1 MARDRSGDLVSG
13 ERDLEAIVL
22 APLVGVGRRF
32 LFLAAGLLAVVLVGV
47 AAYATQLVEGLSVTG
62 MAPTLNKQ
70 MYGIYIINFVFFIGI
85 SHAGTLISAILRV
98 TKAEWRLPITRMAE
112 FITVVAL
119 TVGGLMPIIDLGRP
133 DRILN
138 LLQYGRWNSPIL
150 WDFFSI
156 TTYMFGS
163 LIYLF
168 VPLIPD
174 LALCRDRLAARV
186 SSPKRAFYETF
197 AVGWRG
203 TPRQWRSLGTALT
216 VMMVVIIPVAVSVH
230 TVVSWIFAMTLRVG
244 WNTAVFGAYFVAG
257 ALFSGTAT
265 LILVMAVLRRVFG
278 LHGVIKDRQFTNL
291 GFMLAGFSGIM
302 LYFNLNELVTSGYK
316 LAEGDA
322 FFLDSILVGPFAP
335 WFWAYIL
342 GLASP
347 AIVMLVPRTRSFWG
361 VIAAAVVVD
370 VAMWIERYIIVVATL
385 RAPQMPYTDLA
396 EYLPSPVELAITAGA
411 FALFVLLIA
420 VFTKLVPIV
429 SVWEL
434 RHEHGAD
441 PRAAEPAPAG
451 AAAVRA

>member
-1 MARDRSGDLVSG
+1 MTAAP
-13 ERDLEAIVL
+13 DLEAIVL
-22 APLVGVGRRF
+22 APLVGIGRRF
-32 LFLAAGLLAVVLVGV
+32 LFLAAALLAVVLVG
-47 AAYATQLVEGLSVTG
+47 AGAYALQLAEGLRVTG
-62 MAPTLNKQ
+62 MADTQNKQ

-133 DRILN
+133 DRLLN
-138 LLQYGRWNSPIL
+138 LLMYGRWNSPIL

-156 TTYMFGS
+156 TTYLFGS

-168 VPLIPD
+168 IPLIPD
-174 LALCRDRLAARV
+174 LALCRDRLAGRV
-186 SSPKRAFYETF
+186 SPPKRAFYEIF
-197 AVGWRG
+197 SVRWRG
-203 TPRQWRSLGTALT
+203 TPLQWRRLATALT

-257 ALFSGTAT
+257 AIFSGTAT
-265 LILVMAVLRRVFG
+265 LILVMAILRRTFR
-278 LHGVIKDRQFTNL
+278 LHAVIADRQFTNL
-291 GFMLAGFSGIM
+291 GLLLAGLSGIM
-302 LYFNLNELVTSGYK
+302 LYFNLSELVTVGYK
-316 LAEGDA
+316 LEEGEG
-322 FFLDSILVGPFAP
+322 FFLDSILVGAFAP

-347 AIVMLVPRTRSFWG
+347 AILMLVPKTRSFWG
-361 VIAAAVVVD
+361 VIVAAVVVD

-385 RAPQMPYTDLA
+385 RVPQMPYTDLA
-396 EYLPSPVELAITAGA
+396 NYLPSAVELAITAGA
-411 FALFVLLIA
+411 FALFALLIA
-420 VFTKLVPIV
+420 AFTKIVPIV

-434 RHEHGAD
+434 RHGA
-441 PRAAEPAPAG
+441 PASRAAPEAMPA
-451 AAAVRA
+451 AAAVQA

>member
-1 MARDRSGDLVSG
+1 MSAAG
-13 ERDLEAIVL
+13 RDLESIVL
-22 APLVGVGRRF
+22 EPLVGVGRRF
-32 LFLAAGLLAVVLVGV
+32 LFLAAGLLAVVLVGTF
-47 AAYATQLVEGLSVTG
+47 AYATQLAEGLRVTG
-62 MAPTLNKQ
+62 MATTSNKQ

-119 TVGGLMPIIDLGRP
+119 SVGGLMPIIDLGRP

-138 LLQYGRWNSPIL
+138 LLAYGRWNSPIL

-156 TTYMFGS
+156 TTYLFGS

-168 VPLIPD
+168 IPLIPD

-186 SSPKRAFYETF
+186 SAPKRRFYETF
-197 AVGWRG
+197 AVNWRG

-216 VMMVVIIPVAVSVH
+216 AMMVVIMPVAVSVH

-265 LILVMAVLRRVFG
+265 LVLVMAVLRRVFR
-278 LHGVIKDRQFTNL
+278 LHAVIPDTQFRNL
-291 GFMLAGFSGIM
+291 GLMLAGFSGIM

-316 LAEGDA
+316 LAEGEG

-335 WFWAYIL
+335 WFWAYLL

-347 AIVMLVPRTRSFWG
+347 AILMLVPRTRSFWG
-361 VIAAAVVVD
+361 VIAAAVIVD

-396 EYLPSPVELAITAGA
+396 NYVPAPVELAITAGA
-411 FALFVLLIA
+411 FALFALLIA

-434 RHEHGAD
+434 RH
-441 PRAAEPAPAG
+441 AAVPAQAEAAAATAPAPAQ
-451 AAAVRA
+451 A